1 MPQQSG
7 PITQMNHL
15 RRLGEILRENPDT
28 GTGVQIR
35 ALLWSLLNQHH
46 LVNLWTL
53 CSRMHDEPARLA
65 AEVLTA
71 ALMGRLT
78 DTQVKQTL
86 IDCGE
91 MDRWDGSR
99 QIFEDTL
106 QETRSHLERAIR
118 TTPAGEAHVRLV
130 AALRALEG
138 R

>member
-1 MPQQSG
+1 MPSPSG
-7 PITQMNHL
+7 PITQMNNL

-53 CSRMHDEPARLA
+53 CSRLNDEPARLA

-78 DTQVKQTL
+78 DSQVKQTL
-86 IDCGE
+86 IECGE
-91 MDRWDGSR
+91 MERWDKANTG
-99 QIFEDTL
+99 DTMADTKSTL
-106 QETRSHLERAIR
+106 ARALR
-118 TTPAGEAHVRLV
+118 ATPPGPDHVRL
-130 AALRALEG
+130 ASALRELERG
-138 R
+138 

>member
-1 MPQQSG
+1 
-7 PITQMNHL
+7 MNHL

-53 CSRMHDEPARLA
+53 CSRLHDEPARLA

-86 IDCGE
+86 IECGE
-91 MDRWDGSR
+91 MDRWDR
-99 QIFEDTL
+99 VNTDDTIAEMKSTL
-106 QETRSHLERAIR
+106 ARALR
-118 TTPAGEAHVRLV
+118 TTAPGSDHVRL
-130 AALRALEG
+130 ASALRELERG
-138 R
+138 